1 MTVFNEPMLS
11 FEAVVAEGN
20 GTISR
25 DKITIAS
32 GAGIVKAGTVLGKI
46 TASGK
51 YVPSNVSA
59 SDGSQNA
66 CAVSLVQVDAT
77 SGDVV
82 TSALT
87 RQAEV
92 VAAMLQYDASVNTA
106 PLIAAKVAALATV
119 GIMAR

>member
-1 MTVFNEPMLS
+1 MTIFYEPTLS
-11 FEAVVAEGN
+11 FEAVISEAA

-25 DKITIAS
+25 DKIVMSS
-32 GAGIVKAGTVLGKI
+32 GSGVVKACTVLGKI

-51 YVPSNVSA
+51 YVPSSVGA

-66 CAVSLVQVDAT
+66 VAVSLVEVDAT
-77 SGDVV
+77 ASDVN

-87 RQAEV
+87 RTCEV
-92 VAAMLQYDASVNTA
+92 VAGMLRYDASVNTQ
-106 PLIAAKVAALATV
+106 PLIAAKIASLAMV